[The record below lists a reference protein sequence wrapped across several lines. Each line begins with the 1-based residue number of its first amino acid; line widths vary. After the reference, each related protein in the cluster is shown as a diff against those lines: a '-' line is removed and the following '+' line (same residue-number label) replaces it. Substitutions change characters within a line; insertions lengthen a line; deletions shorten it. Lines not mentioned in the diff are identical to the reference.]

1 MIPASYLFKT
11 VYQDRFER
19 TRGPAD
25 PHDGE
30 ASPPQDG
37 LRGAH
42 HPAIPFLA
50 LLGLF
55 GLAR

>member
-11 VYQDRFER
+11 LYQDRFER
-19 TRGPAD
+19 ELPAQADNTPDPTPRNDRRG
-25 PHDGE
+25 
-30 ASPPQDG
+30 S
-37 LRGAH
+37 H

>member
-1 MIPASYLFKT
+1 MIPASYLFKSLC
-11 VYQDRFER
+11 QDRFER
-19 TRGPAD
+19 EVAPVETRNAPK
-25 PHDGE
+25 
-30 ASPPQDG
+30 PPQDG

-42 HPAIPFLA
+42 HPAVPFLA

>member
-11 VYQDRFER
+11 LYQDRFER
-19 TRGPAD
+19 ECAPAKTRNI
-25 PHDGE
+25 E
-30 ASPPQDG
+30 TPPQDG

-42 HPAIPFLA
+42 HPAVPFLA
-50 LLGLF
+50 LIGLF

>member
-11 VYQDRFER
+11 LYQDRFER
-19 TRGPAD
+19 EFPAQADNTPD
-25 PHDGE
+25 PTPRNDR
-30 ASPPQDG
+30 
-37 LRGAH
+37 RGAR

>member
-11 VYQDRFER
+11 LYQDRFER
-19 TRGPAD
+19 EVAPVETRN
-25 PHDGE
+25 
-30 ASPPQDG
+30 ASTPRQDG
-37 LRGAH
+37 LRGAR
-42 HPAIPFLA
+42 HPAVPYLA

>member
-11 VYQDRFER
+11 LYQDRFER
-19 TRGPAD
+19 ERAPAETRNA
-25 PHDGE
+25 E
-30 ASPPQDG
+30 TPPQDG
-37 LRGAH
+37 LSGAH
-42 HPAIPFLA
+42 HPTVPYLA

>member
-11 VYQDRFER
+11 LYQDRFER
-19 TRGPAD
+19 EVAPVETRNAPT
-25 PHDGE
+25 
-30 ASPPQDG
+30 PPQDG
-37 LRGAH
+37 LRGAR
-42 HPAIPFLA
+42 HPAVPYLA